1 MELRAELEEMVRR
14 DLLGPAGGPHEE
26 VDERNVRGRYI
37 VGLLAPR
44 GQSILPDEQD
54 DLAVG
59 GSDDDYQDGKTEI
72 AIPQT
77 VSMLPSSI
85 GLTFTLDGVA
95 DSIQITARWGRYH
108 RTRSETLLNR
118 KGEPKLVWKRE
129 PVEGTSDAI
138 PLKAG
143 IIGPWFPNPDN
154 QEVYVRGLC
163 RWRDEVWTV
172 TLFLVNAQ
180 QEPPRGK
187 DAAWIFQPE
196 LIVRAPDGAPIFVKR
211 QIPTLN
217 WPKTPGNGLSR
228 CEPA

>member
-59 GSDDDYQDGKTEI
+59 GSADDQDGKTDTPI
-72 AIPQT
+72 LQT
-77 VSMLPSSI
+77 ASMLPSSV
-85 GLTFTLDGVA
+85 GLTFTLDGAA
-95 DSIQITARWGRYH
+95 DSIQITARWGRYQ
-108 RTRSETLLNR
+108 RIPSEMLLND
-118 KGEPKLVWKRE
+118 KGEHRLVWKRE

-143 IIGPWFPNPDN
+143 SIGPWFPDPDN

-163 RWRDEVWTV
+163 RWRDTTWTV

-180 QEPPRGK
+180 HEPKTRK
-187 DAAWIFQPE
+187 DAAWVFQPE
-196 LIVRAPDGAPIFVKR
+196 LIVRALDGAPIFIKR
-211 QIPTLN
+211 QIPPPN
-217 WPKTPGNGLSR
+217 
-228 CEPA
+228 